1 MMTTVKQ
8 FLSSNISDSDA
19 PPLTTGSQ
27 EMKNVS
33 LNGLAFHGI
42 GLDKMEKS
50 SISEEM
56 RRNFLEHMILRLLR
70 REWGVVHRGSFRNIC
85 R

>member
-1 MMTTVKQ
+1 
-8 FLSSNISDSDA
+8 
-19 PPLTTGSQ
+19 
-27 EMKNVS
+27 MKNIS

-56 RRNFLEHMILRLLR
+56 RRNFLEHMIIRLLR
-70 REWGVVHRGSFRNIC
+70 REWGVVHRGTFKTIC
-85 R
+85 RFYFNIESHSKIFSLAGKFF